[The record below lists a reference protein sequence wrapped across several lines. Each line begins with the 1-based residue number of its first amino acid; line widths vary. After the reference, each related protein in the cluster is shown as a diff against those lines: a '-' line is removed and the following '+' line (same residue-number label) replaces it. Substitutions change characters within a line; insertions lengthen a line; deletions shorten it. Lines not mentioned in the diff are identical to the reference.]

1 MDGAFS
7 TRSAGPLV
15 ALWVPVTRADGGV
28 QMEMQWQVVQAMP
41 TSQTSPAVE
50 PALLGETASMTAS
63 TTDARIGWTRCLPA
77 DVLTSSG

>member
-1 MDGAFS
+1 M
-7 TRSAGPLV
+7 
-15 ALWVPVTRADGGV
+15 TRADGGV

-63 TTDARIGWTRCLPA
+63 MTASTTDARIGWTRCLPA